1 MEYST
6 NKNRSS
12 QVSNLDQ
19 SNDKDFGSSKQSKK
33 HSSADVTN
41 LINTN
46 LTRETFQNDSRLIRA
61 SMISEANST

>member
-33 HSSADVTN
+33 HTSADVTN

-46 LTRETFQNDSRLIRA
+46 LTRETFDLFRGLTRETGNLPVF
-61 SMISEANST
+61 